1 MREPSR
7 RTGDRPVVGLLVA
20 AGAVALVTVGV
31 VLRFGLVQ
39 PPALEPVDEATRPDV
54 ALAISSYRDNERG
67 QCLDVVDPDGT
78 VRELRCG
85 MDGGPLVA
93 WDERG
98 IIIIRYA
105 SFGERLEVLDP
116 DTGAVLSSSTFDS
129 RVVMP
134 GRWDG
139 MLDVDR
145 VGRTL
150 IVYGDDRSVLWQ
162 VEAPDSYRIT
172 ATARDPRTGTVAL
185 LDEAGRLLV
194 LRGGADEPRVW
205 VEDVGTRYGEL
216 VWQGTPLTSD

>member
-1 MREPSR
+1 MCERSIGR
-7 RTGDRPVVGLLVA
+7 GDRPVVGLLVA
-20 AGAVALVTVGV
+20 AATVALVTVGV

-39 PPALEPVDEATRPDV
+39 PPALAPVDEATRPDV

-67 QCLDVVDPDGT
+67 MCLDVVDPDGT

-85 MDGGPLVA
+85 MDGGPLVG

-98 IIIIRYA
+98 ILVLRYA
-105 SFGERLEVLDP
+105 SFSERLEVVDP

-129 RVVMP
+129 RVAMP
-134 GRWDG
+134 GSRDG

-162 VEAPDSYRIT
+162 VEAPDSYRIN
-172 ATARDPRTGTVAL
+172 ATARDQRTGMVAL

-194 LRGGADEPRVW
+194 LREGADAPRVW

-216 VWQGTPLTSD
+216 VWQGTSLTSD

>member
-105 SFGERLEVLDP
+105 SLGERLEVLDP

-194 LRGGADEPRVW
+194 LRSGADEPRVW

>member
-7 RTGDRPVVGLLVA
+7 GSGDRPVVGLLIA
-20 AGAVALVTVGV
+20 AAVVALITVGA

-39 PPALEPVDEATRPDV
+39 PPALAPVDAATRPDV
-54 ALAISSYRDNERG
+54 ALAISSYRDSQRG
-67 QCLDVVDPDGT
+67 MCLDAVDPDGT

-85 MDGGPLVA
+85 MDGGPLIG

-98 IIIIRYA
+98 ILVVRYA
-105 SFGERLEVLDP
+105 SFGERLEVVDP
-116 DTGAVLSSSTFDS
+116 VTGAVVSSEAFDPS
-129 RVVMP
+129 VTMP

-139 MLDVDR
+139 MPTVDR

-162 VEAPDSYRIT
+162 VDAPDSYRIS

-194 LRGGADEPRVW
+194 LPVGADAPRVW

-216 VWQGTPLTSD
+216 VWQGTALTSD